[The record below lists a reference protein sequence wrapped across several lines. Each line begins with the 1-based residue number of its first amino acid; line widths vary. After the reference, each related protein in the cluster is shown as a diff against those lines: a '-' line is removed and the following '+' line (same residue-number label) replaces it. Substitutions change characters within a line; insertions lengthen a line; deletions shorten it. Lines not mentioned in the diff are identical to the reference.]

1 MTIILSAN
9 NSRLVCCFLPSPS
22 LFFPFNKSSL
32 STWNEHFWAILLLYV
47 TEGICKHSPLLS
59 QTMYSSFPRWRK
71 SQGSNLECHGSWY
84 PKNGVYPPRSQ
95 EAQLIL
101 YHNCQNCDEWSRT
114 TSFLSL
120 SFLVWRQI
128 CWKQLG
134 FVSSCGKA
142 EGFCSSMDTRFGEVF
157 SGKNFFV

>member
-1 MTIILSAN
+1 MTIILYAN

-47 TEGICKHSPLLS
+47 TEGICKHSPILS
-59 QTMYSSFPRWRK
+59 QIMYSSFPHRRK
-71 SQGSNLECHGSWY
+71 SQGSNLEGHGSWY
-84 PKNGVYPPRSQ
+84 PKRGVYPPAPRKHSSCFIIIVRTVTS
-95 EAQLIL
+95 EA
-101 YHNCQNCDEWSRT
+101 EPP
-114 TSFLSL
+114 L

-128 CWKQLG
+128 CWKQLR